1 RRNFQDYM
9 AVLASVKN
17 DLMNNDTAAAVE
29 KIQRYS
35 KEPNNIPLKIAITGE
50 SKSGKSTFVSALRG
64 IKSIGDEDEGA
75 APTGV
80 VETTSEVTQ
89 YPHPKYPNVTLWD
102 LPGIGTTRFKATKY
116 LKLVGFEKFDFF
128 IIISADR
135 FRENDVKLAKEIQK
149 MKKKFYFVRTKI
161 DNNIRDEERKRDFS
175 KEGTL
180 RKIRD
185 DSVQG
190 LQKEGFESPQVFL
203 VSSFE
208 PHLYEFS
215 KLQQTLERELPAHK
229 SDALLRAMSNINQEI
244 INKKKEAFQSTIK
257 YYSTLSAAGAAVP
270 VPELSVNVDLSM
282 MASVVTDYVTGFG
295 LDKQSLE
302 KLAASSGVSYNDLC
316 AVIKSELAK
325 EKITKEFFMKM
336 FISVAGTAALMA
348 AEKVSRRISIIVTA
362 ASMGLSFT
370 TTYLTLSYF
379 LNQLADDAQRVF
391 NRALETELSVFYHFH
406 QI

>member
-1 RRNFQDYM
+1 MTPPITNTRLHYCCILHSSSLQHRHTQVHM
-9 AVLASVKN
+9 EAVLASVKN

-80 VETTSEVTQ
+80 VETTSEVTE
-89 YPHPKYPNVTLWD
+89 YLHPNYPNVTLWD
-102 LPGIGTTRFKATKY
+102 LPGIGTTKFPADKY
-116 LKLVGFEKFDFF
+116 LELVGFEKFDFF

-149 MKKKFYFVRTKI
+149 MKKKFYFVRSKI
-161 DNNIRDEERKRDFS
+161 DNNIRDEERKKDFS

-203 VSSFE
+203 VSSFDS
-208 PHLYEFS
+208 HLYEFS

-229 SDALLRAMSNINQEI
+229 RDALLRVMSNINQEI
-244 INKKKEAFQSTIK
+244 INKKKEAFQSRIK
-257 YYSTLSAAGAAVP
+257 YYSTLSAAVAAVP
-270 VPELSVNVDLSM
+270 VPGLSVNVDLSM

-302 KLAASSGVSYNDLC
+302 KLAAS
-316 AVIKSELAK
+316 
-325 EKITKEFFMKM
+325 
-336 FISVAGTAALMA
+336 SVAGTAALMA

-391 NRALETELSVFYHFH
+391 NRALGVNISV
-406 QI
+406 

>member
-1 RRNFQDYM
+1 M
-9 AVLASVKN
+9 EAVLASVKN

-80 VETTSEVTQ
+80 VETTSEVTE
-89 YPHPKYPNVTLWD
+89 YLHPNYPNVTLWD
-102 LPGIGTTRFKATKY
+102 LPGIGTTKFPADKY
-116 LKLVGFEKFDFF
+116 LELVGFEKFDFF

-149 MKKKFYFVRTKI
+149 MKKKFYFVRSKI
-161 DNNIRDEERKRDFS
+161 DNNIRDEERKKDFS

-203 VSSFE
+203 VSSFDS
-208 PHLYEFS
+208 HLYEFS

-229 SDALLRAMSNINQEI
+229 RDALLRVMSNINQEI
-244 INKKKEAFQSTIK
+244 INKKKEAFQSRIK
-257 YYSTLSAAGAAVP
+257 YYSTLSAAVAAVP
-270 VPELSVNVDLSM
+270 VPGLSVNVDLSM

-302 KLAASSGVSYNDLC
+302 KLAAS
-316 AVIKSELAK
+316 
-325 EKITKEFFMKM
+325 
-336 FISVAGTAALMA
+336 SVAGTAALMA

-391 NRALETELSVFYHFH
+391 NRALGVNISV
-406 QI
+406 

>member
-1 RRNFQDYM
+1 M
-9 AVLASVKN
+9 GAVLASVKH
-17 DLMNNDTAAAVE
+17 DLTNDTAAAVE

-80 VETTSEVTQ
+80 VETTSEVTE
-89 YPHPKYPNVTLWD
+89 YLHPNYPNVTLWD
-102 LPGIGTTRFKATKY
+102 LPGIGTTKFPAKKY
-116 LKLVGFEKFDFF
+116 LELVGFENFDVF
-128 IIISADR
+128 IIVSADR

-149 MKKKFYFVRTKI
+149 MKKKFYFVRSKI

-208 PHLYEFS
+208 PHIYEFS
-215 KLQQTLERELPAHK
+215 ELQQTLERELPAHQ

-244 INKKKEAFQSTIK
+244 SNKKKDFQSTIK

-270 VPELSVNVDLSM
+270 VPELSVNVDYSM
-282 MASVVTDYVTGFG
+282 MLSVVTDYVTGFG
-295 LDKQSLE
+295 LDKQSLK
-302 KLAASSGVSYNDLC
+302 KLAASSGVSYDDLC

-325 EKITKEFFMKM
+325 IPAEFFMET
-336 FISVAGTAALMA
+336 FISVQGKAG
-348 AEKVSRRISIIVTA
+348 KVSRNSFLFVTA
-362 ASMGLSFT
+362 ASMSLSFK
-370 TTYLTLSYF
+370 TTYFTLSYF

-391 NRALETELSVFYHFH
+391 NRALGVNISV
-406 QI
+406 

>member
-1 RRNFQDYM
+1 MTPPTTNTRLHYCCILHSSSLHHRHTQVHM
-9 AVLASVKN
+9 EAVLASVKN

-80 VETTSEVTQ
+80 VETTSEVTE
-89 YPHPKYPNVTLWD
+89 YLHPNYPNVTLWD
-102 LPGIGTTRFKATKY
+102 LPGIGTTKFPADKY
-116 LKLVGFEKFDFF
+116 LELVGFEKFDFF

-149 MKKKFYFVRTKI
+149 MKKKFYFVRSKI
-161 DNNIRDEERKRDFS
+161 DNNIRDEERKKDFS

-203 VSSFE
+203 VSSFDS
-208 PHLYEFS
+208 HLYEFS

-229 SDALLRAMSNINQEI
+229 RDALLRVMSNINQEI
-244 INKKKEAFQSTIK
+244 INKKKEAFQSRIK
-257 YYSTLSAAGAAVP
+257 YYSTLSAAVAAVP
-270 VPELSVNVDLSM
+270 VPGLSVNVDLSM

-302 KLAASSGVSYNDLC
+302 KLAAS
-316 AVIKSELAK
+316 
-325 EKITKEFFMKM
+325 
-336 FISVAGTAALMA
+336 SVAGTAALMA

-391 NRALETELSVFYHFH
+391 NRALGVNISV
-406 QI
+406 

>member
-1 RRNFQDYM
+1 M
-9 AVLASVKN
+9 EAVLASVKN

-29 KIQRYS
+29 KIQRYL
-35 KEPNNIPLKIAITGE
+35 KEPDNIPLKIAITGE

-80 VETTSEVTQ
+80 TETTSEVTE
-89 YPHPKYPNVTLWD
+89 YLHPNYPNVTLWD
-102 LPGIGTTRFKATKY
+102 LPGIGTTKFPAKKY
-116 LKLVGFEKFDFF
+116 LELVGFENFDVF
-128 IIISADR
+128 IIVSADR

-149 MKKKFYFVRTKI
+149 MKKKLYFVRSKI
-161 DNNIRDEERKRDFS
+161 DNNIRDEERKKDFS
-175 KEGTL
+175 KEETL

-208 PHLYEFS
+208 PHIYEFS

-229 SDALLRAMSNINQEI
+229 SLLRAMSNINQEI
-244 INKKKEAFQSTIK
+244 INKKKEAFQSRIK
-257 YYSTLSAAGAAVP
+257 YYSLSAAVAAVAAVP
-270 VPELSVNVDLSM
+270 VPELSVNVDDSM
-282 MASVVTDYVTGFG
+282 MLSVVTDYVTGFG

-302 KLAASSGVSYNDLC
+302 KRAASSGVSYDDLC

-325 EKITKEFFMKM
+325 IPAEFFKKT
-336 FISVAGTAALMA
+336 FISVQGKAALMEA
-348 AEKVSRRISIIVTA
+348 GKVSRNSFLFVTA
-362 ASMGLSFT
+362 ASMGISFT
-370 TTYLTLSYF
+370 TTYFTLSYF
-379 LNQLADDAQRVF
+379 L
-391 NRALETELSVFYHFH
+391 
-406 QI
+406 I